1 VREKIFNPFLLL
13 LTRLTSGALVEIV
26 QATIRPMPFGARR
39 RALNS

>member
-13 LTRLTSGALVEIV
+13 LARLTSKALVEIV
-26 QATIRPMPFGARR
+26 QATIRSMPFDARR